1 MWSLCVLQQA
11 KPHYL
16 QRALAP
22 DFCARIQGETP
33 PRAPS
38 LQIYTSR
45 SQDLVFFHPK
55 SALLGGA
62 APSNSVPASSSVA
75 GTGQPAA
82 TASSVAH
89 GPLVPFSRGTLGTKP
104 CHRHPHRA
112 LGLLVLGLFTLISAF
127 FSPSP
132 PADPSPKAQNLR
144 VKLLHINATARLEI
158 PEYQGPFLTPNLLG
172 TVGSAGEGGSQL
184 QGSLRE
190 ALTGVLGG
198 QDRARFDAPTI
209 YGWQIGEHALSSHHQ
224 EGEDS
229 ILGLNPYILG
239 SSLLLV
245 QPPTSPEA
253 FWVGR
258 ELWGSIPVSLK
269 ASFWVFCSLQT
280 LRWW

>member
-45 SQDLVFFHPK
+45 SQDLVVFTQILPPR
-55 SALLGGA
+55 GGA

-127 FSPSP
+127 FP
-132 PADPSPKAQNLR
+132 PPRQPIRPPKP
-144 VKLLHINATARLEI
+144 KTC
-158 PEYQGPFLTPNLLG
+158 G
-172 TVGSAGEGGSQL
+172 
-184 QGSLRE
+184 
-190 ALTGVLGG
+190 
-198 QDRARFDAPTI
+198 
-209 YGWQIGEHALSSHHQ
+209 
-224 EGEDS
+224 
-229 ILGLNPYILG
+229 
-239 SSLLLV
+239 
-245 QPPTSPEA
+245 
-253 FWVGR
+253 
-258 ELWGSIPVSLK
+258 
-269 ASFWVFCSLQT
+269 
-280 LRWW
+280 

>member
-1 MWSLCVLQQA
+1 M
-11 KPHYL
+11 
-16 QRALAP
+16 
-22 DFCARIQGETP
+22 
-33 PRAPS
+33 
-38 LQIYTSR
+38 
-45 SQDLVFFHPK
+45 
-55 SALLGGA
+55 
-62 APSNSVPASSSVA
+62 A

-209 YGWQIGEHALSSHHQ
+209 YGWQIGERALSSHHQ

-245 QPPTSPEA
+245 QPPTTPEA

-258 ELWGSIPVSLK
+258 ELWGSSSVSLK

>member
-1 MWSLCVLQQA
+1 MPQ
-11 KPHYL
+11 
-16 QRALAP
+16 
-22 DFCARIQGETP
+22 TP
-33 PRAPS
+33 PPCPGAARFGA
-38 LQIYTSR
+38 
-45 SQDLVFFHPK
+45 FHP
-55 SALLGGA
+55 
-62 APSNSVPASSSVA
+62 N
-75 GTGQPAA
+75 
-82 TASSVAH
+82 
-89 GPLVPFSRGTLGTKP
+89 F
-104 CHRHPHRA
+104 C
-112 LGLLVLGLFTLISAF
+112 F

-172 TVGSAGEGGSQL
+172 TVGSTGEGGSQL

-190 ALTGVLGG
+190 ALTGVLGD

-229 ILGLNPYILG
+229 ILGLNPSILG

-258 ELWGSIPVSLK
+258 ELWGSSSVSLK